1 MAQKPRSR
9 ARPLSPHLQIYR
21 PQITSVLSIMH
32 RFTGLGLVGG
42 ALILAYWVCAAAYG
56 PETFHTAQAVLGS
69 WFGLLVLLGLTFS
82 LFYHLANGVRHLAWD
97 AGWGFDLPVL
107 RKTGLAVVGFSVIMT
122 GLTFAVGLLMR
133 AG

>member
-32 RFTGLGLVGG
+32 RFTGLGLVVG

-56 PETFHTAQAVLGS
+56 PETFHTAQTVLGS